1 MTESTDEEEP
11 KSFIG
16 YVRVST
22 KQQIAGNSLSY
33 QKEAIESY
41 CKNNKIKLVK
51 IYADE
56 GISAFKE
63 RPSFNACMN
72 QLRNNPSINGVVVNE
87 LSRFGRSTVELISL
101 ITEIDQLKKE
111 FVSLKESFDISD
123 KMGRLVLTVL
133 SAIADYER
141 DLIRERMTAGR
152 EFAEAKGTRSGLP
165 CHRPLK
171 EIPWDKVKKW
181 RKVKM
186 SWTMI
191 AKLLS
196 NDAENIEY
204 SITHQTLIKH
214 ARGKGLIK

>member
-1 MTESTDEEEP
+1 MT

-22 KQQIAGNSLSY
+22 KQQISGNSLSY
-33 QKEAIESY
+33 QKEAIETY
-41 CKNNKIKLVK
+41 CKINNIALVK
-51 IYADE
+51 IYSDE
-56 GISAFKE
+56 GISAYKE
-63 RPSFNACMN
+63 CPSFKACIN
-72 QLRNNPSINGVVVNE
+72 QIRNNSAINGVVVNE

-101 ITEIDQLKKE
+101 ITEIDQLGKQ
-111 FVSLKESFDISD
+111 FVSIKESINISTNTG
-123 KMGRLVLTVL
+123 KLVLTIL

-141 DLIRERMTAGR
+141 ELIKERMTAGR
-152 EFAEAKGTRSGLP
+152 EYAEDHGTKSGLP

-171 EIPWDKVKKW
+171 EIPWDTVMKW
-181 RKVKM
+181 RKLNM

-214 ARGKGLIK
+214 AKMKGIIE

>member
-1 MTESTDEEEP
+1 MGHLS
-11 KSFIG
+11 KK
-16 YVRVST
+16 YVAYIRVST
-22 KQQIAGNSLSY
+22 KQQVSGNSLSY

-41 CKNNKIKLVK
+41 CKNNNFNLVK
-51 IYADE
+51 IYSDE
-56 GISAFKE
+56 GVSAYKE
-63 RPSFNACMN
+63 RPSFKACIN
-72 QLRNNPSINGVVVNE
+72 QIRTNSLIDGVIVYE

-101 ITEIDQLKKE
+101 ITEIDQLSKQ
-111 FVSLKESFDISD
+111 FVSIKESIDIST
-123 KMGRLVLTVL
+123 KTGKLILTVL

-141 DLIRERMTAGR
+141 ELIKERMTAGR
-152 EFAEAKGTRSGLP
+152 EYAEDHGTKSGLP

-171 EIPWDKVKKW
+171 EIPWDSVMKW
-181 RKVKM
+181 RKLNM

>member
-1 MTESTDEEEP
+1 MSESTDEEP

-33 QKEAIESY
+33 QKEAIEKY
-41 CKNNKIKLVK
+41 CKINDINLVK

-63 RPSFNACMN
+63 RPAFNACMH
-72 QLRNNPSINGVVVNE
+72 QIRDNPEVDGVVVYE
-87 LSRFGRSTVELISL
+87 LSRFGRSTIELISL

-111 FVSLKESFDISD
+111 FVSIKESIDIST
-123 KMGRLVLTVL
+123 KTGRLVLTVL

-141 DLIRERMTAGR
+141 ELIKERMQAGR
-152 EFAEAKGTRSGLP
+152 EYAEAHGTKSGLP
-165 CHRPLK
+165 CHRPQK
-171 EIPWDKVKKW
+171 EIPWGTVMKW
-181 RKVKM
+181 RKLNM

-196 NDAENIEY
+196 NDAENPHY
-204 SITHQTLIKH
+204 SISHQTLIAN
-214 ARGKGLIK
+214 ARRKGHMG